1 MVIRWTMDYGYGQW
15 ASGRSVKMLCPIRAV
30 VVVVVFYFFLVLVY
44 YFLFFF
50 LFCFFFLFVWLLLF
64 VLLTVVSW
72 FVFFRFS
79 LL

>member
-1 MVIRWTMDYGYGQW
+1 MDNGYKMDYGYGQW

-30 VVVVVFYFFLVLVY
+30 VVVVVFYFFFGFGLLFY
-44 YFLFFF
+44 FFF
-50 LFCFFFLFVWLLLF
+50 LFCFFLFVWLLLF

-72 FVFFRFS
+72 FVFLRFS